1 MTDLTKYFIVDNETY
16 QDKGVVMYNF
26 DESKS
31 NEFLDEFIV
40 DFRKAYV
47 SDDTIDFE
55 INEGVSGS
63 REEIIAPRLPE
74 LPYMKSGEFAEVL
87 YFYIAQTYL
96 VQDADIIPIKWQWK
110 ENNNMPCHLSD
121 IIIMRCPDRDNPSP
135 EDYMYMMEIKSGAK
149 PLPNKTDKSKMNEA
163 ITGAVKDMT
172 SRAGKLVSYLKAQYV
187 RDRNAEMAKRV
198 QRFAEGVTSP
208 PQKKYS
214 AAILVD
220 RGSVDK
226 HIANITDEN
235 LRLAKSAKIALFVIP
250 MTDLRNRYEE
260 FYNLAP
266 SRG

>member
-1 MTDLTKYFIVDNETY
+1 MTDLTKYFIVDKQTY

-26 DESKS
+26 DETKS
-31 NEFLDEFIV
+31 DKFLEEFIV

-55 INEGVSGS
+55 MNEEVSES
-63 REEIIAPRLPE
+63 REEVIAPRLPE
-74 LPYMKSGEFAEVL
+74 LPYMKSGEFAEIL

-96 VQDADIIPIKWQWK
+96 VQDADIVPIKWQWK

-135 EDYMYMMEIKSGAK
+135 EDYMFMMEIKSGAT
-149 PLPNKTDKSKMNEA
+149 PLPNKSDKSKMNEA
-163 ITGAVKDMT
+163 IKGAVKDMT

-187 RDRNAEMAKRV
+187 RDRNAQMAKRV
-198 QRFAEGVTSP
+198 QRFAEGIEYP

-214 AAILVD
+214 AAVLVD
-220 RGSVDK
+220 RRSVDK
-226 HIANITDEN
+226 HIVNITDEN

-266 SRG
+266 KKG

>member
-1 MTDLTKYFIVDNETY
+1 MTDLTKYFIVDDQTY
-16 QDKGVVMYNF
+16 QDRGVVMYNF
-26 DESKS
+26 DETKSK
-31 NEFLDEFIV
+31 EFLDDFIV

-55 INEGVSGS
+55 IDEGVSFT

-74 LPYMKSGEFAEVL
+74 LPYMKSGEFAEIL

-121 IIIMRCPDRDNPSP
+121 IIIMKCPDRDNPSTD
-135 EDYMYMMEIKSGAK
+135 DYMFMMEIKSEAT
-149 PLPNKTDKSKMNEA
+149 PLPKKTDKSKMNEA
-163 ITGAVKDMT
+163 IKGAVKDIT
-172 SRAGKLVSYLKAQYV
+172 SRAGKLVTYLKAQYV
-187 RDRNAEMAKRV
+187 RDRNPQMAKRV
-198 QRFAEGVTSP
+198 QRFAEGVVYP

-220 RGSVDK
+220 RGSMDK
-226 HIANITDEN
+226 HIANITVDN
-235 LRLAKSAKIALFVIP
+235 LRLAKSAKIALFVVP

-260 FYNLAP
+260 FYKLAP
-266 SRG
+266 TRG